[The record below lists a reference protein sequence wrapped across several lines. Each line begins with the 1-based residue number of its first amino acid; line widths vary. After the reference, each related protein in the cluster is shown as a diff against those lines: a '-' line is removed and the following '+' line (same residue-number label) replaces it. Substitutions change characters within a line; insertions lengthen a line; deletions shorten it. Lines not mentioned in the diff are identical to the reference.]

1 MQPQE
6 WRSFN
11 DNNDNFKYPRP
22 KKETIKITA
31 ENQRRLS
38 IRREIEWRQE
48 CKAMGIDINVPKK

>member
-1 MQPQE
+1 MQSQE

-11 DNNDNFKYPRP
+11 DKFKDPRT
-22 KKETIKITA
+22 KKETIKINA
-31 ENQRRLS
+31 ESQRRLG

>member
-1 MQPQE
+1 MQSQE
-6 WRSFN
+6 WRSF
-11 DNNDNFKYPRP
+11 NDNFKYPRP

-31 ENQRRLS
+31 ESQRRLQ